1 MTPHN
6 EANVGDI
13 AKTVIMAGDPLRVKY
28 IAENFLTDYK
38 LVNTVRGMYC
48 YTGTYN
54 GKQIS
59 VMGHG
64 MGMPSMGIY
73 AYELFHIYN
82 VEAIIRVGSCGALT
96 DNLNLTDLVLIERT
110 YTESNYAY
118 SFDSEEC
125 HIAYPSE
132 EINTIIETTAAEN
145 NIEYVKGTTLC
156 NDCLECYMPDKFAQ
170 IRRAPEDLELIASE
184 MEAFALF
191 YIAERENKK
200 AACLI
205 TVADIPKD
213 GKGVSAEERENSLN
227 DMIIL
232 ALESAVKI

>member
-6 EANVGDI
+6 EANIGDI
-13 AKTVIMAGDPLRVKY
+13 AKTVLMAGDPLRVKY

-38 LVNTVRGMYC
+38 LVNTVREMYC
-48 YTGTYN
+48 YTGTYK

-59 VMGHG
+59 VMAHG

-82 VEAIIRVGSCGALT
+82 VDTIIRIGSCGAITEDL
-96 DNLNLTDLVLIERT
+96 NLNDLILVDKT

-118 SFDSEEC
+118 SFGSEEC

-132 EINTIIETTAAEN
+132 EINAIIETTAYEN

-156 NDCLECYMPDKFAQ
+156 NDCMECYMPDKFAQ
-170 IRRAPEDLELIASE
+170 IKRAPKDLKLIASE

-191 YIAERENKK
+191 YIAKRENKK

-205 TVADIPKD
+205 TVADIIKND
-213 GKGVSAEERENSLN
+213 KGVSAEEREKSLN
-227 DMIIL
+227 NMIIL
-232 ALESAVKI
+232 ALESALKI